1 MTVDWTKVAALGAL
15 CAAATTV
22 RGQEESPT
30 VPSGLVLTL
39 QEVLEDPQ
47 PDGRLWVRLR
57 YVAPT
62 LTKDGRAMIDRDF
75 EALCLSQ
82 AVPYIPTAADQA
94 DEAVISIASA
104 PVDFGSNAP
113 GVTQFFEVFSLQD
126 GTCIW
131 EAY

>member
-1 MTVDWTKVAALGAL
+1 MKANLGYVAALGAL

-22 RGQEESPT
+22 RGQEESPS
-30 VPSGLVLTL
+30 VPSGLHLTL

-47 PDGRLWVRLR
+47 PDGRLWLRLR

-62 LTKDGRAMIDRDF
+62 LTREGRSAIDGDF
-75 EALCLSQ
+75 QALCLSQ
-82 AVPYIPTAADQA
+82 AVPYVPAAADHA

-104 PVDFGSNAP
+104 PVEFGTNAP
-113 GVTQFFEVFSLQD
+113 DVTQFFEVFSLKD

>member
-1 MTVDWTKVAALGAL
+1 MNGHWTKVAALGAL

-22 RGQEESPT
+22 RGQEESPA

-39 QEVLEDPQ
+39 QEILEDVQ
-47 PDGRLWVRLR
+47 PDGRLWLRFR
-57 YVAPT
+57 YVAPG
-62 LTKDGRAMIDRDF
+62 LTREVRAEIEGDF

-82 AVPYIPTAADQA
+82 AVPYLPSAAERA

-104 PVDFGSNAP
+104 PLEFGTNAP
-113 GVTQFFEVFSLQD
+113 EVTQFFEVFRLED

-131 EAY
+131 EAF